1 MNSFYVQYRSLLTAE
16 ANRLIARHTS
26 GRPPFDPYA
35 IAEALKV
42 EVREETLDG
51 PEGYVLREAGRWC
64 AVISARAA
72 KTRRRFTLA
81 HELGHVLLFRA
92 RENGHA
98 EHFLRYRS
106 SSFQP
111 NLDQD
116 PDEEALCNAF
126 AQELLM
132 PLDEFQNRVNIHT
145 VSPAIIVSV
154 AREFDVSIQ
163 AAALKSLTI
172 LGKRKVGCSLW
183 DLKALW
189 PVRVWWNG
197 VKTRIRE
204 ELGQLQRLA
213 TVATAKTE
221 IWHSYNR
228 KRCKTLVQVAPL
240 SNSQYSLI
248 MTVPADC
255 RARESQHHGEQLD
268 LFGSSTQIIAKC
280 EAPRH
285 MTVNSDA

>member
-1 MNSFYVQYRSLLTAE
+1 VNSFYVQYRNLLTAE

-35 IAEALKV
+35 IADVLKV
-42 EVREETLDG
+42 EVREALLDG
-51 PEGYVLREAGRWC
+51 AEGYVLREGGKWC
-64 AVISARAA
+64 AIISARSA

-106 SSFQP
+106 PSFQP
-111 NLDQD
+111 NLHQD

-132 PLDEFQNRVNIHT
+132 PFDEFQNRVNIRT
-145 VSPAIIVSV
+145 VSPAAILNI
-154 AREFDVSIQ
+154 AREFDVSVQ
-163 AAALKSLTI
+163 AAALKSLII
-172 LGKRKVGCSLW
+172 LGRRRVGYSLW

-189 PVRVWWNG
+189 PVKVWWNG
-197 VKTRIRE
+197 AKTRIRE
-204 ELGQLQRLA
+204 ELTRLQRLA
-213 TVATAKTE
+213 AVTIAKTE

-228 KRCKTLVQVAPL
+228 RRCKTLVQVAPL
-240 SNSQYSLI
+240 PKSQYSLI
-248 MTVPADC
+248 VTVPADS
-255 RARESQHHGEQLD
+255 RAQEPHQHGDQLALFNSSSQ
-268 LFGSSTQIIAKC
+268 
-280 EAPRH
+280 AP
-285 MTVNSDA
+285 